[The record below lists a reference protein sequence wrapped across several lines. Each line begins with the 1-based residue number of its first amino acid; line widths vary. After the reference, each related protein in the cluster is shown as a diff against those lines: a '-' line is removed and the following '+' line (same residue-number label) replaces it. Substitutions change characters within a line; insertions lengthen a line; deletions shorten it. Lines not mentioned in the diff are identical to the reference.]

1 MYTISKSK
9 KKQSSEQTNQCA
21 RRISQRGKKCRDKI
35 MKNCIPNL
43 VIATPIKPLFTPHK
57 NANQTKNNYEKDSEQ
72 YCKKRAQNS
81 T

>member
-1 MYTISKSK
+1 
-9 KKQSSEQTNQCA
+9 
-21 RRISQRGKKCRDKI
+21 
-35 MKNCIPNL
+35 

-57 NANQTKNNYEKDSEQ
+57 NANQMKNNYEKDSGQ